1 MHSVSTRLRWR
12 LLLIAL
18 LAVVPA
24 LVAIVYLR
32 SVERARIRESVFA
45 DNLRLARLAASEQA
59 SVFDGAGRLLE
70 TLGAIPAL
78 LADDRPGCDAILTNV
93 LRGHADFVNLTM
105 ASRDGEL
112 LCAAAPLD
120 PRLLRSEEARAW
132 YQRALATRS
141 AVLGE
146 PQLSA
151 TTGREAIIVALPLLD
166 ADGAVD
172 RIVAATISLDQL
184 NRTASQVQLPAGATL
199 TLFDRSMRILARW
212 PDGRSWTGKLVP
224 DSAVQRRLAAGA
236 PEDVREATGVD
247 GVLRLYTTVPV
258 VTSFDAGLYLGIGV
272 DDATA
277 FAASRGILRQ
287 YLELLAIVLLAGV
300 GAAAIGGQTFVVG
313 PAKVLKDVANRL
325 AAGDLSARAQ
335 LAGGVGG
342 ISELAESVNAMAA
355 ALDEHQ
361 RERDQAE
368 ATLRDAE
375 ERLRFA
381 LNASG
386 MGVWEANL
394 QKDEVHWSET
404 CESMHGL
411 APGTFGGTLQSYL
424 DLILPDDRE
433 AAEQA
438 ISQAIASHSAADL
451 EYRTVWPDG
460 SIHRIST
467 TSRFFYDADGVP
479 VRGAGVS
486 IDVTERRLLEEQ
498 LRQSLKMEAV
508 GQLAGGVAHDF
519 NNLLTIITGNTELA
533 LAALPAEGEVRED
546 LEHAQAAADRAAQL
560 TRQLLAFSRK
570 QVLRVEPVHV
580 NGLVEEI
587 APMLRR
593 LIGEDISM
601 EFLSDGSDAVTVA
614 DHSQLEQAL
623 INLAVNARDAMPSG
637 GSLRIVTEIVEL
649 DGATVSRKGYDVESG
664 SFVKLTVADTGIGMS
679 HEVLERAFEPF
690 FTTKAVGK
698 GTGLGLPSAYGTVKQ
713 FGGHIGIESARGRG
727 TTVTILLPCVSND
740 QSPAQAGV
748 PGASSATVSGSA
760 TVLVVEDEESVR
772 QLAGRMLSRAGFTVL
787 HAANGEEALERT
799 RSYSGEIHLVL
810 SDVVMPGMSA
820 AKLIAEIRSERPR
833 IATLL
838 MSGYPNDEIL
848 RKGIRRQ
855 DFSLI
860 EKPFTGEALVEKVRQ
875 ALREHGLRQRDWSLM
890 RPMAAEVA

>member
-24 LVAIVYLR
+24 LVAIVYLQ
-32 SVERARIRESVFA
+32 SVERARVREGVLA

-59 SVFDGAGRLLE
+59 SVFDGARRLLE

-112 LCAAAPLD
+112 LCAAAPTD
-120 PRLLRSEEARAW
+120 SRLLRSAEARAW

-141 AVLGE
+141 TVLGE

-184 NRTASQVQLPAGATL
+184 SRTASQVQLPAGATL

-224 DSAVQRRLAAGA
+224 DSGVQQLLAAGA
-236 PEDVREATGVD
+236 SEDVREATGVD

-258 VTSFDAGLYLGIGV
+258 ATSFDAGLYLGIGV

-355 ALDEHQ
+355 ALDERQ
-361 RERDQAE
+361 RERDQAG

-381 LNASG
+381 LNASR

-394 QKDEVHWSET
+394 QNDESHWSET
-404 CESMHGL
+404 CEAMHGL
-411 APGTFGGTLQSYL
+411 APGTFGGTLQAYL
-424 DLILPDDRE
+424 DLILPDDRA
-433 AAEQA
+433 AAEQT
-438 ISQAIASHSAADL
+438 ISQAIASHTAAEL

-460 SIHRIST
+460 SVHRIST

-498 LRQSLKMEAV
+498 LRQSMKMEAV

-533 LAALPAEGEVRED
+533 LAALPADAGVRED
-546 LEHAQAAADRAAQL
+546 LEHVQAAADRAAQL

-580 NGLVEEI
+580 NTLVEDI

-601 EFLSDGSDAVTVA
+601 EFVSDGSNAVTVA

-637 GSLRIVTEIVEL
+637 GSLRIVTEIVQL
-649 DGATVSRKGYDVESG
+649 DGATISRKGYDVESG
-664 SFVKLTVADTGIGMS
+664 SYVKLTVADTGIGMS

-698 GTGLGLPSAYGTVKQ
+698 GTGLGLPSVYGTVKQ
-713 FGGHIGIESARGRG
+713 FGGHIGIESGRG
-727 TTVTILLPCVSND
+727 HGTAVTILLPCVSND
-740 QSPAQAGV
+740 ESPARADV
-748 PGASSATVSGSA
+748 LETSSATVPGSA
-760 TVLVVEDEESVR
+760 TVLVVEDEDSVR
-772 QLAGRMLSRAGFTVL
+772 QLAGRILSRAGFTVL
-787 HAANGEEALERT
+787 HAANGDEALERS
-799 RSYSGEIHLVL
+799 RSYPGEIHLVL

-820 AKLIAEIRSERPR
+820 ARLIGELRSERPR
-833 IATLL
+833 IASLL

-848 RKGIRRQ
+848 RKGVRRQ
-855 DFSLI
+855 DFALI

-875 ALREHGLRQRDWSLM
+875 ALREHGLRQRNWSILQ
-890 RPMAAEVA
+890 PTAAGAA